1 MSDDDHGET
10 VLGQRA
16 HHRKDFSDKL
26 RIESRGR
33 LIEQN
38 DFRVHRQGSGNSHA
52 LSLSTRQGPGV
63 GIVLMGQAYL
73 FQQRNGVIV
82 GILSAN
88 AHDMNRGLG
97 NILEHR
103 EMRPKIEA
111 LEHHGGSSAHG

>member
-1 MSDDDHGET
+1 
-10 VLGQRA
+10 
-16 HHRKDFSDKL
+16 
-26 RIESRGR
+26 
-33 LIEQN
+33 
-38 DFRVHRQGSGNSHA
+38 
-52 LSLSTRQGPGV
+52 
-63 GIVLMGQAYL
+63 MGQAYL